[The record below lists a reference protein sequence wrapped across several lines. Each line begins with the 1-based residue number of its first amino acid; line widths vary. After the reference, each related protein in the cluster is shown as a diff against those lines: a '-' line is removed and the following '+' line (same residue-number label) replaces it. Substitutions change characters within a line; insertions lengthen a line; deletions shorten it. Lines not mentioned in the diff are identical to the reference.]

1 MGFEAVS
8 YDVDG
13 KVIRIGLNRP
23 RVLNAIDGVM
33 KRELLEAVKQAAD
46 DKDASVVVIFGHGK
60 SFSTGVDLK
69 DSAFNPWD
77 HSPEGWSGHFNQMI
91 DTAKVI
97 WNLDIP
103 VITAVKGYC
112 LGAGCD
118 LALMG
123 DLTLA
128 ADDAKFGEP
137 EVRHGAFAPTLIV
150 PWVVGMKKAKE
161 FLIMGKTISANEA
174 MGLGMVNE
182 VFPLEE
188 FEQNVEKWLEYI
200 CKLPKPALKVCKRA
214 INKGYEMMGMFN
226 AIEYNREISTLLA
239 LYKTKEEKEA
249 RNQFVKEKGLKAFLE
264 QRDKKFE

>member
-1 MGFEAVS
+1 MGFEAIT

-13 KVIRIGLNRP
+13 KVVRIGLNRP
-23 RVLNAIDGVM
+23 KTMNAIDGAM
-33 KRELLEAVKQAAD
+33 KRELLEAVKMAAEV
-46 DKDASVVVIFGHGK
+46 KDATVVLIYGHGK
-60 SFSTGVDLK
+60 AFSTGVDLK
-69 DSAFNPWD
+69 DAAFNSWE
-77 HSPEGWSGHFNQMI
+77 HSPEGWTGHFNQMI
-91 DTAKVI
+91 DTARVI
-97 WNLDIP
+97 WKMDIP

-128 ADDAKFGEP
+128 SDDAKFGEP

-161 FLIMGKTISANEA
+161 FLIMGKTIGADEA
-174 MGLGMVNE
+174 KAIGMVNE
-182 VFPLEE
+182 VFPLAE
-188 FEQNVEKWLEYI
+188 FDQNVESWLEYI

-214 INKGYEMMGMFN
+214 INKGYEMMGLFD
-226 AIEYNREISTLLA
+226 AIEYNREISALLA
-239 LYKTKEEKEA
+239 LYKSKEERES
-249 RNQFVKEKGLKAFLE
+249 RNQFVREHGLKAFLE